1 MRYVFFSL
9 LLANIGFFAWQ
20 QFREPNETDHGA
32 PESRRLESENTVYLL
47 SERGDD
53 AREEELSQM
62 VNQPLVKLDSD
73 QPGCLAAGPFEDMF
87 VGQDVVEQLASLDLD
102 PDLRAVDRTT
112 DDSDYRV
119 MIPPASSLQ
128 NAFRKLRELKAREID
143 SYVITR
149 GPDALGI
156 SLGVFSTREGAE
168 SLAETRRKSGYQVE
182 ISEIQRLDR
191 EYWIFSSSE
200 PDLEVPSAVWRSV
213 KESHPDLEL
222 KRMACSK

>member
-1 MRYVFFSL
+1 MRYIFISL

-20 QFREPNETDHGA
+20 QFREPEAGGPQM
-32 PESRRLESENTVYLL
+32 PEPGRIDAESTVYLL

-53 AREEELSQM
+53 AREEELEQM
-62 VNQPLVKLDSD
+62 IRAPRAAADPD

-87 VGQDVVEQLASLDLD
+87 AGEDVAERLASLDLD
-102 PDLRAVDRTT
+102 PDLRAIDRPAG
-112 DDSDYRV
+112 DSDYRV

-128 NAFRKLRELKAREID
+128 NAFRKLRELKAQNID

-156 SLGVFSTREGAE
+156 SLGVFSAREGAQ
-168 SLAETRRKSGYQVE
+168 SLAETRRKSGYEVE

-191 EYWIFSSSE
+191 EYWIFSGTDT
-200 PDLEVPSAVWRSV
+200 DLEVPSTVWRSLT
-213 KESHPDLEL
+213 ESHPDLEL
-222 KRMACSK
+222 KRMTCAE